1 MKRRFDND
9 TASVDE
15 TGAREALVEQ
25 LAEAMHR
32 ACCAGPDWRS
42 CKYDSNLAWERF
54 AEAAAAQVEAA
65 VSVVRAQVERAN
77 QHADEWAATADRWTH
92 RAAENGRR
100 AKAAEADLRAL
111 LEERD
116 SLKEAVEYALHL
128 RMYGERAP
136 GGDETWGKW
145 ESMAES
151 RLRALPMDQREAE
164 ARHRGFTD
172 AIADTPRRIA
182 EALAPSPA
190 EGTGEADCG
199 CGEKICA
206 DCGYCRGSL
215 AHCSALKPPTAAR
228 SMTP

>member
-1 MKRRFDND
+1 MDVN
-9 TASVDE
+9 E
-15 TGAREALVEQ
+15 EALVEQ
-25 LAEAMHR
+25 LAEAIESQCQGLAKYGYDWTDAAR
-32 ACCAGPDWRS
+32 AVLPVV
-42 CKYDSNLAWERF
+42 
-54 AEAAAAQVEAA
+54 AAQVEAA

-111 LEERD
+111 REERD

-151 RLRALPMDQREAE
+151 RLRALPMDPREAE

-182 EALAPSPA
+182 EAPAPSPA
-190 EGTGEADCG
+190 EGTGEVECG
-199 CGEKICA
+199 CGETICA
-206 DCGYCRGSL
+206 SCGYCRGSQ
-215 AHCSALKPPTAAR
+215 AHCSALKPPAPTSLGQAGGDR
-228 SMTP
+228 G